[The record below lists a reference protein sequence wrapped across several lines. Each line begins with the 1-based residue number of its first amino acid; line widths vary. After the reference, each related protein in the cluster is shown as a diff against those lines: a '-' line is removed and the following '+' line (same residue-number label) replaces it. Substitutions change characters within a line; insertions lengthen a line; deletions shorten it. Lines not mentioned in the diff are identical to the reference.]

1 MTAYGDNCIEN
12 LKIENVLSLK
22 WNKMLMC
29 CLFDSRREIATFKF
43 IVEIIYILQQQL
55 SLETSRLNFVY
66 KCRSRNLKALI
77 RHLTQ
82 KNLHKN
88 TLRKS
93 CHEPFQIR
101 FWSCVYLHHIYS
113 IIYFSSCRFFSVKIS
128 NFVCPTYFLRNNL
141 CGNGKKVKFYIL

>member
-1 MTAYGDNCIEN
+1 MPFLDDNCIKN
-12 LKIENVLSLK
+12 LKIENVIFLK

-43 IVEIIYILQQQL
+43 IAEMIYITQQQL

-66 KCRSRNLKALI
+66 KCGSRNLKALI

-93 CHEPFQIR
+93 CHEPFRIR
-101 FWSCVYLHHIYS
+101 FWSCMYLYH

-128 NFVCPTYFLRNNL
+128 NFVCSTYFLRNNL

>member
-1 MTAYGDNCIEN
+1 MPLDDNCIKN
-12 LKIENVLSLK
+12 LKIENVIFLK

-43 IVEIIYILQQQL
+43 IAEMIYITQQQL

-66 KCRSRNLKALI
+66 KCGSRNLKALI

-101 FWSCVYLHHIYS
+101 FWSCMYLRHIYS

>member
-1 MTAYGDNCIEN
+1 MEN
-12 LKIENVLSLK
+12 LKFENVLSLK

-43 IVEIIYILQQQL
+43 IVETIYISQQQL

-66 KCRSRNLKALI
+66 KCGSRNLKALI

-101 FWSCVYLHHIYS
+101 FWSCVYLRHIYS